1 MTMTL
6 GEIDDRLVPAANLI
20 ETAPREA
27 LERLDDIV
35 RREPFAPDDM
45 WRVWECYSLIWYK
58 LFDKQKSRA
67 YAWQAITHPGG
78 APRIIQQIEYSDYL
92 FFLHY
97 FDDLSDDERR
107 ELEMLYDKFAQ
118 DAETFPH
125 PLERH
130 RHAKLRIGYI
140 ASAFADNV
148 LSVFTA
154 QLLIAYDRSAF
165 EVYAYQLSETRDLYT
180 DEVERQVEKL
190 RMYPRNVDYRD
201 VAQDIWNDEIDILF
215 DLEVHSGG
223 GRTMVVMCHRPA
235 PVQVAGIG
243 YMSSSGT
250 KAVDYFLGDPYCDP
264 PGLHEEDFAETILR
278 MPHSHFC
285 YTPSTRVLRA
295 AHEYHVHSPIVFGS
309 FNNFWKLTD
318 HMLRLWLR
326 IVRAVPGSHILIKNS
341 SQKINAMRMTRRRLL
356 HIGFRPGEFEL
367 EDVTAEY
374 LSRYQDVD
382 LLLDTYPYTG
392 GGTTCDALYMGV
404 PVVTRYGRRH
414 GTRFSYSLLEN
425 IGLGELACRDDEEY
439 VQKAVALAR
448 NPVLLSAL
456 HARIPEMMK
465 ASPVMDAR
473 AYLHDIQAAY
483 QDIFARWRRGMEAGR
498 QEMTRER
505 RIYNIVDS
513 IAKEQNIM
521 GKANRRMNKRQ
532 QQRAQEMTRQETRD
546 FRKELNDAY
555 EKGQYADVINTM
567 AELVGTKQQ
576 TPEDLYK
583 CAYSYFMLGDYM
595 RAAGMVTDVL
605 AYDAAHVAARILL
618 ARICILEDRIDDGLA
633 IFDFILEHY
642 ENALSEEQREDME
655 DILDYYGRTEQERI
669 AKDFPSVAKFLSIEV
684 EEDAE
689 VAAPAPA
696 ASPAPKAAAPAAPAQ
711 AAPAAQPAAEDTA
724 VAEQERQSVL
734 AKTLPLKQKL
744 HLLNMFAG
752 AHFVAAEHASAAIL
766 LSAALDIDAA
776 DPETLRNLA
785 VLAKCLG
792 KHDQALALASK
803 LPQTDFLLLD
813 DLRTPTE

>member
-154 QLLIAYDRSAF
+154 QLQMAYDRSAF
-165 EVYAYQLSETRDLYT
+165 EVYVYQLSETRDLYT
-180 DEVERQVEKL
+180 DEVERQVKQL

-201 VAQDIWNDEIDILF
+201 VAQDIWDDEIDILF
-215 DLEVHSGG
+215 DLEVHSAG
-223 GRTMVVMCHRPA
+223 GRTMAVMCHRPA

-295 AHEYHVHSPIVFGS
+295 AKEYHVHSPIVFGS

-356 HIGFRPGEFEL
+356 HIGFRPEEFEL

-425 IGLGELACRDDEEY
+425 IGLGELACQDDEEY

-448 NPVLLSAL
+448 NPALLSAL

-473 AYLHDIQAAY
+473 MYLHDIQTAY

-498 QEMTRER
+498 QEMTQKR
-505 RIYNIVDS
+505 RIYNIADS
-513 IAKEQNIM
+513 IAKEQTIM

-532 QQRAQEMTRQETRD
+532 QQRVQGVERRETRD
-546 FRKELNDAY
+546 LRKEIDEAY
-555 EKGQYADVINTM
+555 ENGQYADVINMT
-567 AELVGTKQQ
+567 AELVEDGQQ
-576 TPEDLYK
+576 KAEDLYK
-583 CAYSYFMLGDYM
+583 CAYSYFMLGEYE
-595 RAAGMVTDVL
+595 RAAGMITDVL

-633 IFDFILEHY
+633 IFDFVLEHY
-642 ENALSEEQREDME
+642 GSALSEEQREDVE
-655 DILDYYGRTEQERI
+655 DILDYYGRTEQERL
-669 AKDFPSVAKFLSIEV
+669 AKDFPSVAKFLGIEV

-689 VAAPAPA
+689 VAAPEERTAQ
-696 ASPAPKAAAPAAPAQ
+696 APAAPAASAP
-711 AAPAAQPAAEDTA
+711 AAPAAQQAAEDTA

-734 AKTLPLKQKL
+734 AKTIPFKQKL

-752 AHFVAAEHASAAIL
+752 AHFVAAEHASTAIL
-766 LSAALDIDAA
+766 LSAALDIDAS
-776 DPETLRNLA
+776 DPETIRNLA

-813 DLRTPTE
+813 YLRTPAE